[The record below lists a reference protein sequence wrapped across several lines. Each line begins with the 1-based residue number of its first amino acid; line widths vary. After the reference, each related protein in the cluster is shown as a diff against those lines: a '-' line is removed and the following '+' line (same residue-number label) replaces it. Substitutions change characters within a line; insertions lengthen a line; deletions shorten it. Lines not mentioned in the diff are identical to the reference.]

1 MTRKENKKVMYLGPT
16 IRGVVKNGA
25 VFEGGIP
32 KNLEKIA
39 GKKPIIQNLIVPLE
53 NIVDVSKNIRVEGTA
68 EAITFDKIAEIS
80 EAEVKEF
87 TEGE

>member
-1 MTRKENKKVMYLGPT
+1 M
-16 IRGVVKNGA
+16 
-25 VFEGGIP
+25 
-32 KNLEKIA
+32 
-39 GKKPIIQNLIVPLE
+39 IQNLIVPLE

-68 EAITFDKIAEIS
+68 EAIAFDKIAEIS

>member
-68 EAITFDKIAEIS
+68 EAIVFDKIAEIS

>member
-68 EAITFDKIAEIS
+68 EAISFDKIAEIS
-80 EAEVKEF
+80 EAEVKEL

>member
-39 GKKPIIQNLIVPLE
+39 RK
-53 NIVDVSKNIRVEGTA
+53 
-68 EAITFDKIAEIS
+68 EAYHSEFDRS
-80 EAEVKEF
+80 
-87 TEGE
+87 T

>member
-53 NIVDVSKNIRVEGTA
+53 NIVDVSKNIRVEGA
-68 EAITFDKIAEIS
+68 EAIAFDKIAEIS

>member
-32 KNLEKIA
+32 KNFEKIA

-68 EAITFDKIAEIS
+68 EAIAFDKIAEIS

>member
-53 NIVDVSKNIRVEGTA
+53 NIVDVSRNIRVEGTA
-68 EAITFDKIAEIS
+68 EAIAFDKIAEIS

>member
-53 NIVDVSKNIRVEGTA
+53 NIVDVSKNIRVEGTSPSIKSQRSA
-68 EAITFDKIAEIS
+68 KR
-80 EAEVKEF
+80 K
-87 TEGE
+87 

>member
-1 MTRKENKKVMYLGPT
+1 MTKKENKKVMYLGPT

>member
-53 NIVDVSKNIRVEGTA
+53 NIVDVSKNIRVEGTP
-68 EAITFDKIAEIS
+68 EAIAFDKIAEIS

>member
-68 EAITFDKIAEIS
+68 EAIAFDKIVEIS

>member
-1 MTRKENKKVMYLGPT
+1 MYLGPT

-25 VFEGGIP
+25 VFEGGIRRIL
-32 KNLEKIA
+32 KKIA

-68 EAITFDKIAEIS
+68 EARLPSIKSQRSA
-80 EAEVKEF
+80 KRK
-87 TEGE
+87 

>member
-80 EAEVKEF
+80 EAEVKEL

>member
-68 EAITFDKIAEIS
+68 EAIALDKIAEIS

>member
-68 EAITFDKIAEIS
+68 EAIGFDKIAEIS
-80 EAEVKEF
+80 EAEVKEL

>member
-68 EAITFDKIAEIS
+68 EAIAFDNIAEIS
-80 EAEVKEF
+80 EAKVKEF

>member
-53 NIVDVSKNIRVEGTA
+53 TLWTFQRISASKEQRKRLPSIKSQRSA
-68 EAITFDKIAEIS
+68 KR
-80 EAEVKEF
+80 K
-87 TEGE
+87 

>member
-53 NIVDVSKNIRVEGTA
+53 NIVDVSKNILVEGTA
-68 EAITFDKIAEIS
+68 EAIAFDNIGESS

>member
-1 MTRKENKKVMYLGPT
+1 MTKKENKKVMYLGPT

-68 EAITFDKIAEIS
+68 EAIAFDTIAEIS

>member
-1 MTRKENKKVMYLGPT
+1 MTKKENKKVMYLGPT

-39 GKKPIIQNLIVPLE
+39 GKKPIIQNLIVPLA

-68 EAITFDKIAEIS
+68 EAIS
-80 EAEVKEF
+80 EAEVKEY

>member
-53 NIVDVSKNIRVEGTA
+53 NIVDVSKNIRVEGTT
-68 EAITFDKIAEIS
+68 EAIAFDKIAEIS

-87 TEGE
+87 TKGE

>member
-1 MTRKENKKVMYLGPT
+1 MTKKENKKVMYLGPT

-68 EAITFDKIAEIS
+68 EAIAVDKIAEIS

>member
-68 EAITFDKIAEIS
+68 EAIAFDKITEIS
-80 EAEVKEF
+80 EAEVKEL

>member
-1 MTRKENKKVMYLGPT
+1 MTKKENKKVMYLGPT

-68 EAITFDKIAEIS
+68 EAIVFDKIAEIS

>member
-68 EAITFDKIAEIS
+68 EAIACDKIAEIS

>member
-16 IRGVVKNGA
+16 VRGVVKNGA